1 MSVDTKAIIAKG
13 TTIQSIAETLEHKYK
28 NVKIQSTSMDYFF
41 AILFADG
48 DDQRTLYVSF
58 SNSCEQDYG
67 IPGVW
72 LSLGYWGNSVKI
84 MTYLC
89 ETFGGYI
96 DENDCDGIG
105 FQPICLGLY
114 LQSPELTILEIFK
127 HKIISVCGIDKV
139 NDVIALC
146 DEYKSLIL

>member
-13 TTIQSIAETLEHKYK
+13 TTIQSITEALKNKYK
-28 NVKIQSTSMDYFF
+28 NVKIEPTSMDYFF
-41 AILFADG
+41 AIVFADG
-48 DDQRTLYVSF
+48 DDQRTMYVSF
-58 SNSCEQDYG
+58 SNSCEQDEG

-72 LSLGYWGNSVKI
+72 MSLGCWGNSVEI

-89 ETFGGYI
+89 ETFGGWI

-114 LQSPELTILEIFK
+114 LQSPELTPLQIFK
-127 HKIISVCGIDKV
+127 HKIISVCGLNKV
-139 NDVIALC
+139 NAILALC
-146 DEYKSLIL
+146 DEYKSLNL